1 MSQTTTQAHSIVD
14 LGTGVVRVS
23 SLKYSDV
30 KRSPSSSKSS
40 KSTKSSKPPVSTAPN
55 MWTSSAPPR
64 CLDVQFEDAF
74 LRLIQDRPQQKP
86 PAAQFGGW
94 KKEWPVFWEG
104 AGLGA
109 F

>member
-1 MSQTTTQAHSIVD
+1 MSQTTTQAPSIVD
-14 LGTGVVRVS
+14 LGGVVRVS
-23 SLKYSDV
+23 SLKRADV

-40 KSTKSSKPPVSTAPN
+40 KSAKSSKPASPAPSN
-55 MWTSSAPPR
+55 MRSSSAPR
-64 CLDVQFEDAF
+64 CLDPHFEDAF

-86 PAAQFGGW
+86 PAGQFGGW

>member
-1 MSQTTTQAHSIVD
+1 MSQTTTQAPSIVD
-14 LGTGVVRVS
+14 LGGVVRVS
-23 SLKYSDV
+23 SLKRADV

-40 KSTKSSKPPVSTAPN
+40 KSAKSSKPASPAPSN
-55 MWTSSAPPR
+55 MRSSSAPR
-64 CLDVQFEDAF
+64 CLDPYFEDAF

-86 PAAQFGGW
+86 PAGQFGSW